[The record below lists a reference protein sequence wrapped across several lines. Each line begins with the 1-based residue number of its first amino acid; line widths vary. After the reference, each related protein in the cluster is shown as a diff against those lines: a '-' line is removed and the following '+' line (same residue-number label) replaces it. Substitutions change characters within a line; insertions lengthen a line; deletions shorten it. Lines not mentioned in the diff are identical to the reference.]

1 MSMDAKLFG
10 QVALRVLAVYVF
22 ALGLMAL
29 PNLYQVLHDHVV
41 PEEPRLDYRLFATAL
56 TLPLVIGLLIW
67 VSAPLLS
74 RWMVS
79 GAKESSLAEPLG
91 VNHLQTVALTTLGLI
106 LAYHGVSSL
115 VIYVAEGAL
124 DSAGFSTILLGYV
137 IQLSLGIALILG
149 GKFFTRWFKRLRD
162 FGQLPDK

>member
-41 PEEPRLDYRLFATAL
+41 PEEPTLDYRLFATAL
-56 TLPLVIGLLIW
+56 ILPLVIGLLIW
-67 VSAPLLS
+67 VLAPLLS
-74 RWMVS
+74 LWMVS
-79 GAKESSLAEPLG
+79 GAKKRPLAEPLDA
-91 VNHLQTVALTTLGLI
+91 NHVQTVALTILGLV
-106 LAYHGVSSL
+106 LAYHGFSSL

-124 DSAGFSTILLGYV
+124 N
-137 IQLSLGIALILG
+137 
-149 GKFFTRWFKRLRD
+149 
-162 FGQLPDK
+162 